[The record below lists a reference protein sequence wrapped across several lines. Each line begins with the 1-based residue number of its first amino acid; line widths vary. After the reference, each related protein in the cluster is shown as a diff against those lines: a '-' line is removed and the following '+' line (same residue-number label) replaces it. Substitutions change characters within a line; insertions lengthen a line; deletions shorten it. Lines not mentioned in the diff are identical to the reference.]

1 MVSTIYD
8 HLNRPLKDLRISV
21 TDRCNFRCPYCM
33 PEYKQAESYSFLN
46 KKNCL
51 TYEEIVRLTKQF
63 VQLGV
68 HKVRLTG
75 GEPILRQQL
84 DKLIAQLSQIPGIN
98 DIALTTNGALLAKQ
112 ARTLKNAGLKRI
124 TISLDSLN
132 TEQFNNM
139 TGNRG
144 VLSEVLDGIKAVE
157 NVGFDS
163 IKINTVIQKSINKDQ
178 ILDLVNY
185 FKGTKS
191 ILRFIEY
198 MDTGTCNRWD
208 AKEVVSVKEILN
220 IIQTQYSL
228 EPLKPNYF
236 GEVAARYKF
245 TDGTGEIGFINS
257 VTQPFCRSCT
267 RARLSSDGKLYN
279 CLFAT
284 KGHDLRT
291 PLRNNASDED
301 LLKIIKN
308 IWNIRKD
315 RYSELRQEPPEKKSS
330 ASKIEM
336 FQIGG

>member
-1 MVSTIYD
+1 MASPIYD
-8 HLNRPLKDLRISV
+8 QLNRPLKDLRISV

-33 PEYKQAESYSFLN
+33 PEYEQAESYSFLN

-51 TYEEIVRLTKQF
+51 TYEEIIRLTKQF

-68 HKVRLTG
+68 CKIRLTG
-75 GEPILRQQL
+75 GEPLLRREL
-84 DKLIAQLSQIPGIN
+84 DKLVVQLAQISGID
-98 DIALTTNGALLAKQ
+98 DIALTTNGTLLAKQ
-112 ARTLKNAGLKRI
+112 VKTLKNAGLKRI

-139 TGNRG
+139 TGNKG
-144 VLSEVLDGIKAVE
+144 TLSEVLDGIKTAE

-163 IKINTVIQKSINKDQ
+163 IKINTVIQKNVNKNQ

-198 MDTGTCNRWD
+198 MDAGTCNRWD
-208 AKEVVSVKEILN
+208 AKEVVSVKEILS

-245 TDGTGEIGFINS
+245 IDGTGEIGFITS
-257 VTQPFCRSCT
+257 VTQPFCHSCT
-267 RARLSSDGKLYN
+267 RVRLSSDGKLYN

-284 KGHDLRT
+284 KGQDLRT
-291 PLRNNASDED
+291 PLRNGASDKE
-301 LLKIIKN
+301 LLKIITN
-308 IWNIRKD
+308 TWNTRKD
-315 RYSELRQEPPEKKSS
+315 RYSELRQEPTEKKSS